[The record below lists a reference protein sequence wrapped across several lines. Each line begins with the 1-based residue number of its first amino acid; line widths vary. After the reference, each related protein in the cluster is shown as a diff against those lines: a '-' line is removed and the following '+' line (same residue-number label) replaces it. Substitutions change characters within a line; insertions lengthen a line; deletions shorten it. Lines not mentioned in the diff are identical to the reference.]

1 MVPTSRGSRA
11 VALRADLE
19 EFLLAS
25 VNQASIH
32 PPDRLC
38 ESMGRRLPSRFHP
51 QVNTLSAQRCRDRP
65 HWEVSDNWTA
75 CFITH
80 ATATTPNTRPPVTA
94 PIIPTTTKKMLNG
107 SGSRSDTETAKSP
120 MTIAPTPQ
128 SAINGLLNFSA
139 MRSQPPRTRHSEKP
153 SRPRRLATK
162 LHRLCPDA
170 SKNPR
175 RFPVRTPSEEVVS
188 SRGGT
193 RTHRSGERTCQRD
206 RRSGP
211 GPAFDER
218 AILELL
224 DRLFDLLAF
233 VHDDRTPPSD
243 RLVQGS
249 AGHQK
254 EPRCRVAGLDA
265 DGVTFIEDDE
275 VAVFD

>member
-38 ESMGRRLPSRFHP
+38 ESMGRRLPSRFRP

-94 PIIPTTTKKMLNG
+94 PIIPTTMKKMLNG
-107 SGSRSDTETAKSP
+107 SGNRSDTETVKSP

-128 SAINGLLNFSA
+128 SAINGLLNLSA
-139 MRSQPPRTRHSEKP
+139 MRSQPPRTHHSEKP

-175 RFPVRTPSEEVVS
+175 RPPARTPSEEVVAAHTVGRERIGPVNVS
-188 SRGGT
+188 TRSAIRTGSR
-193 RTHRSGERTCQRD
+193 
-206 RRSGP
+206 
-211 GPAFDER
+211 
-218 AILELL
+218 
-224 DRLFDLLAF
+224 
-233 VHDDRTPPSD
+233 V
-243 RLVQGS
+243 
-249 AGHQK
+249 
-254 EPRCRVAGLDA
+254 
-265 DGVTFIEDDE
+265 
-275 VAVFD
+275 